1 MDQHSPDAEQAGYA
15 ALLHAAATLAAATL
29 AGIDDRP
36 VARGAPSPDLPPLP
50 TIGHGTAATLEL
62 FMQQV
67 APYLS
72 ASAGPRYLGFVTG
85 GVTPAALVGDWLTS
99 VFDQNAIS
107 SLDGA
112 AALHLERTTLAML
125 GELMGLPAELRG
137 TLVSGAT
144 MANLVGLGIARQ
156 WCAAQAGHD
165 AAELGIAGQP
175 VVPHVAGAAHASV
188 AKALA
193 ILGIGRRALVSV
205 GCLPGREAID
215 IAALERFLEQ
225 HRGPVVIVASA
236 GTVNTGD
243 FDDLAAL
250 ARLRGRYGCW
260 LLIDAAFG
268 AFAALSPEHAALL
281 AGWQDADSIA
291 FDLHK
296 WLNVPYDAGVV
307 FTRHRQLQP
316 AVFSSAA
323 AYLAPADDPE
333 PLHLAP
339 ENSHRWR
346 ALPAWFSLMAYGR
359 SGYRAIV
366 VRCCRHA
373 RELAA
378 WIAASDAYELLAPVR
393 LNIVCFAP
401 RRAGAVMPV
410 ILAVRD
416 RGLTFVTP
424 TVLRDRPA
432 IRAAFASWRTSDS
445 DLALVTTALA
455 GAAAA
460 QAMPPHPDDDAGPR
474 P

>member
-1 MDQHSPDAEQAGYA
+1 M
-15 ALLHAAATLAAATL
+15 
-29 AGIDDRP
+29 
-36 VARGAPSPDLPPLP
+36 
-50 TIGHGTAATLEL
+50 
-62 FMQQV
+62 
-67 APYLS
+67 PYLS
-72 ASAGPRYLGFVTG
+72 ASAGPRYLGFATG
-85 GVTPAALVGDWLTS
+85 GVTPAALVGDWLTG
-99 VFDQNAIS
+99 VFDQNVIS
-107 SLDGA
+107 MLDGA
-112 AALHLERTTLAML
+112 AALQLERATTTML
-125 GELMGLPAELRG
+125 GELVGLPAELRG

-144 MANLVGLGIARQ
+144 MANLVGLGLARQ
-156 WCAAQAGHD
+156 WCAEQRGCD
-165 AAELGIAGQP
+165 VAEHGLVGQP
-175 VVPHVAGAAHASV
+175 AVPHVAGAAHASV

-193 ILGIGRRALVSV
+193 ILGIGRRALVPV

-215 IAALERFLEQ
+215 VAALERFLAHHE
-225 HRGPVVIVASA
+225 GPAVIVASA

-250 ARLRGRYGCW
+250 ARLRERYGCW
-260 LLIDAAFG
+260 LHVDAAFG

-281 AGWQDADSIA
+281 DGWHHADSIA

-307 FTRHRQLQP
+307 FTRHPRLQP

-323 AYLAPADDPE
+323 AYLAPSDDPE

-359 SGYRAIV
+359 AGYHTII

-373 RELAA
+373 RTLAA
-378 WIAASDAYELLAPVR
+378 WIAASPGYRLLAPVR

-401 RRAGAVMPV
+401 RDTDAVMPV

-424 TVLRDRPA
+424 TVLHGQPA
-432 IRAAFASWRTSDS
+432 IRAAFASWRTDDD
-445 DLALVTTALA
+445 DLALIIAALND
-455 GAAAA
+455 AAPG
-460 QAMPPHPDDDAGPR
+460 QYTPPRSP
-474 P
+474 

>member
-1 MDQHSPDAEQAGYA
+1 MDQHSPDAEQASYA
-15 ALLHAAATLAAATL
+15 ALLRAACQHAAATLAD
-29 AGIDDRP
+29 IDDRP
-36 VARGAPSPDLPPLP
+36 VARGAPAPDLPPLP

-67 APYLS
+67 APHLS

-112 AALHLERTTLAML
+112 AALHLEHTTLAML

-144 MANLVGLGIARQ
+144 MANLVGLAIARQ

-165 AAELGIAGQP
+165 AAEHGTAGQP

-193 ILGIGRRALVSV
+193 ILGIGRRALVPV

-215 IAALERFLEQ
+215 IAALEQFLEQ
-225 HRGPVVIVASA
+225 HPGPVVIVASA

-250 ARLRGRYGCW
+250 VRLRERYGCW
-260 LLIDAAFG
+260 LHIDAAFG

-307 FTRHRQLQP
+307 FTRHRRLQP
-316 AVFSSAA
+316 EVFSSAA
-323 AYLAPADDPE
+323 AYLVPADDPE

-359 SGYRAIV
+359 AGYRTIV

-373 RELAA
+373 RALAA
-378 WIAASDAYELLAPVR
+378 WIGASDAYELLAPVR

-401 RRAGAVMPV
+401 RCADAVMPV

-424 TVLRDRPA
+424 TVVRGRPA
-432 IRAAFASWRTSDS
+432 IRAAFASWRTRDS
-445 DLALVTTALA
+445 DLALIITALA
-455 GAAAA
+455 EAAAA
-460 QAMPPHPDDDAGPR
+460 RGVPPNTDDGAGP
-474 P
+474 